1 MTRPLGTTGL
11 HLSDLGFGGGGIG
24 GLYVPVGRDAAME
37 AMQAAWDVGM
47 RYFDTAPFYGFG
59 LSERR
64 VGDFLR
70 DKSGYVLSTKV
81 GKLLRPMPQDQVPDH
96 GFVDPL
102 PFAVDFDY
110 SYDAILRSHEASLAR
125 LGLNRV
131 DILYVH
137 DLERR
142 ALGAAYD
149 QHFVSFMDSGLRALD
164 DLKAQGAISGYGLGV
179 NDVSAVLNVMDR
191 ARIDCLL
198 LAGRYTLLD
207 RTGAAEVMPK
217 CLAAGTGVVIGGVFN
232 SGILATGAVEGAHFD
247 YAPPGAEITARVNA
261 MATEATLQGG
271 TLASAALH
279 FVLDHPA
286 VASVLIGSARASS
299 LRRNAAMLA
308 DPALDWT
315 PFDAHALYGSEQP
328 PDRYPE

>member
-1 MTRPLGTTGL
+1 MTRPFGSTGL
-11 HLSDLGFGGGGIG
+11 HLTELGFGGGAIG
-24 GLYVPVGRDAAME
+24 GLYAAVGRDAAMD
-37 AMQAAWDVGM
+37 AMQAAWNSGM

-81 GKLLRPMPQDQVPDH
+81 GKMLRAVPQSLVPDH

-102 PFAVDFDY
+102 PFTVDFDY
-110 SYDAILRSHEASLAR
+110 SYDAILRSHEFSLAR
-125 LGLNRV
+125 LGLSKI

-142 ALGAAYD
+142 SLGADYNR
-149 QHFVSFMDSGLRALD
+149 HFATFMDSGLRALD
-164 DLKAQGAISGYGLGV
+164 DLKSQGAIAGYGLGV
-179 NDVSAVLNVMDR
+179 NEVDAVLNVIDR

-198 LAGRYTLLD
+198 LAGRFTLLD
-207 RTGAAEVMPK
+207 RTGAAEVLPK

-232 SGILATGAVEGAHFD
+232 SGILATGAVPGAYFD
-247 YAPPGAEITARVNA
+247 YGPASPDIAARVNA
-261 MATEATLQGG
+261 MYSEAAQQGSTLPG
-271 TLASAALH
+271 AAMR

-286 VASVLIGSARASS
+286 VASVLIGSAKAST
-299 LRRNAAMLA
+299 LTRNADLLGST
-308 DPALDWT
+308 PALDWT
-315 PFDAHALYGSEQP
+315 KFDPHALRG
-328 PDRYPE
+328 